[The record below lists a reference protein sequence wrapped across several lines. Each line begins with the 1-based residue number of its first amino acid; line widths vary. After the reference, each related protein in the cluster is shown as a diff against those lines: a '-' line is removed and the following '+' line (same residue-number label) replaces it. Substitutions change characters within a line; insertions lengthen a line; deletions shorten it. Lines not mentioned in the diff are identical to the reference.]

1 MKKHLPFDEHVAEY
15 EAWFDANPLV
25 FQSEVE
31 ALREMLPEGDQLSG
45 IEVGLGTGRFSA
57 ALDIKEGVEPSI
69 AMRQEAIKR
78 GIEIMDGHAEEL
90 PYADMRFDFVLMAF
104 CIIYF
109 EELQPP
115 FKEAFRVLKKDG
127 DLIVGFLDKNS
138 PIGQEYE
145 KKKTE
150 SIFYKHATFY
160 SVDKV
165 LHELKEAGFRYFH
178 ITQTLFNPITEIKE
192 IEHTKPGYGEGSFV
206 VIKASKK
213 PKTKNLR

>member
-1 MKKHLPFDEHVAEY
+1 MKKHLPFDEHVEEY
-15 EAWFDANPLV
+15 DAWYDANPFV

-57 ALDIKEGVEPSI
+57 ALKIKEGIEPSI
-69 AMRQEAIKR
+69 PMRQLAIKR
-78 GIEIMDGHAEEL
+78 GIEIMDGYAEEL

-104 CIIYF
+104 CISYF
-109 EELQPP
+109 EELLPP

-138 PIGQEYE
+138 PIGKEYE
-145 KKKTE
+145 QKKSE
-150 SIFYKHATFY
+150 SIFYKHANFY

-165 LHELKEAGFRYFH
+165 LQELKEAGFRYFH
-178 ITQTLFNPITEIKE
+178 VAQTLFHPLAEITEV
-192 IEHTKPGYGEGSFV
+192 EHTKPGYGEGSFV

-213 PKTKNLR
+213 PKPKILR